1 MNREQQLMSAL
12 AKIIFRLHGQEI
24 AVGEGLARSGGLTG
38 ASWQVLAA
46 VLREPLSVADV
57 GREIGVTRQ
66 SVQRVADRL
75 VADGLA
81 EYQPNPRHRRAKL
94 LTPTPAGR
102 EAVHRIAPAH
112 AAYAARLADE
122 MGVGAM
128 EEALAAVRRL
138 SEALEALRASRQP
151 TADRVALRSKR

>member
-12 AKIIFRLHGQEI
+12 AMQPKDDLGQEV
-24 AVGEGLARSGGLTG
+24 AVGEMLARSGGITG

-46 VLREPLSVADV
+46 VLREPLSVADLA
-57 GREIGVTRQ
+57 REIGVTRQ
-66 SVQRVADRL
+66 SVQRVADLL

-81 EYQPNPRHRRAKL
+81 EYQTNPRHRRAKL
-94 LTPTPAGR
+94 LSPTSAGR

-112 AAYAARLADE
+112 AVYAARLADE

-138 SEALEALRASRQP
+138 SEALEALRATEQRA
-151 TADRVALRSKR
+151 ADRVALRSKR